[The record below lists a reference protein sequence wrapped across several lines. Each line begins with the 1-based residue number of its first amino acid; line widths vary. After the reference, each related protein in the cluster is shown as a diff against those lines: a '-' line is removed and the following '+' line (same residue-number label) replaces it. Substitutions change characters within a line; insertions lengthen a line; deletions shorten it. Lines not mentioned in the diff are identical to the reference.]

1 MRIQIDSNNVITS
14 YANVGDIENSVEVTD
29 DQLPSDFYDNYKRN
43 FYKYDQENEMVVK
56 NEDYEEN
63 DDLTDT
69 NDNLTLEGSTS
80 IDNEKLS
87 KVISMLSVIQK
98 TNVKTM
104 MINDRLV
111 KQNAQLSKDIVELKN
126 KINQGGE

>member
-1 MRIQIDSNNVITS
+1 MKIQIDSNNIITS
-14 YANVGDIENSVEVTD
+14 YANVGDIENSIEVTD

-63 DDLTDT
+63 DDL
-69 NDNLTLEGSTS
+69 NDINNDLSLEVGKP
-80 IDNEKLS
+80 IDNEKLN

-98 TNVKTM
+98 SNVKTM
-104 MINDRLV
+104 IINDKLV

>member
-1 MRIQIDSNNVITS
+1 MKIQIDSNNIITS
-14 YANVGDIENSVEVTD
+14 YAKVGDIENSIEVKD
-29 DQLPSDFYDNYKRN
+29 NQLPSDFYDDYKRN
-43 FYKYDQENEMVVK
+43 FYKYDEENKIVVK

-63 DDLTDT
+63 DYLTDT
-69 NDNLTLEGSTS
+69 NNNLMLEDNKP

-98 TNVKTM
+98 TNVKTT
-104 MINDRLV
+104 MINDNLI
-111 KQNAQLSKDIVELKN
+111 KQNAKLSKDVVELKN

>member
-1 MRIQIDSNNVITS
+1 MKIQIDSNNVITS
-14 YANVGDIENSVEVTD
+14 YAKVGDIDNSIEVTD

-63 DDLTDT
+63 DDL
-69 NDNLTLEGSTS
+69 NDINNDLSLEVGKP
-80 IDNEKLS
+80 IDNEKLN

-98 TNVKTM
+98 SNVKTM
-104 MINDRLV
+104 LINDKLV

>member
-1 MRIQIDSNNVITS
+1 MRIQIDSNNIITS
-14 YANVGDIENSVEVTD
+14 YANVGDIENSIEVTD
-29 DQLPSDFYDNYKRN
+29 DQLPSDFYDKYKRN
-43 FYKYDQENEMVVK
+43 FYKYDEENEMVVK

-69 NDNLTLEGSTS
+69 NNNLTLESNTP

>member
-1 MRIQIDSNNVITS
+1 MKIQIDSNNVITS
-14 YANVGDIENSVEVTD
+14 YANVGDIDNSIEITD
-29 DQLPSDFYDNYKRN
+29 DQLPKDFYIKYKKN
-43 FYKYDQENEMVVK
+43 FYRYDEESGMVVR
-56 NEDYEEN
+56 NEEYEEN
-63 DDLTDT
+63 DDITDT
-69 NDNLTLEGSTS
+69 NNDLTLESGTP
-80 IDNEKLS
+80 IDNEKLN